1 MSLISKNAK
10 KSQVEYGDA
19 PNARPFQQ
27 PKNWDW
33 LGMLPF
39 VFFGLAFLILPSI
52 SIFIRSFESS
62 TGGFT
67 FNNIIEIFTREDLLN
82 AYKNSL
88 TISFLTALVG
98 AIWGVLIAY
107 AITSGMLP
115 YGLKN
120 FILTFSGVASNFAG
134 VPLAFAFIATIGNT
148 GIITQAINSIFN
160 TNIVQQGWKVYNI
173 WGLSIVYL
181 YFQLPLMILVISPA
195 LEGLKREW
203 REASDILGGSTWDY
217 WKNIGIP
224 ILLPSVLGSA
234 ILLFGNA
241 FGAYA
246 TAFAFSGSSLNLVTI
261 VIGAQIQGD
270 VLFNPGLGNALA
282 LGMIVIMSLSLYG
295 YMYLM
300 RKVGK
305 WTTR

>member
-1 MSLISKNAK
+1 MTLLAK
-10 KSQVEYGDA
+10 DENTSQGGIGDA
-19 PNARPFQQ
+19 PQARLRSHPR
-27 PKNWDW
+27 NWDW

-39 VFFGLAFLILPSI
+39 LIFGLLFLILPSF
-52 SIFIRSFESS
+52 SIFIRSFESPD
-62 TGGFT
+62 GGFT
-67 FNNIIEIFTREDLLN
+67 INNLIEIFRRSDLIN

-88 TISFLTALVG
+88 MISLLTALVG
-98 AIWGVLIAY
+98 AFWGFLIAY
-107 AITSGMLP
+107 AVVSGVLP
-115 YGLKN
+115 NSVRN
-120 FILTFSGVASNFAG
+120 FVLTFSGVASNFAG

-148 GIITQAINSIFN
+148 GLVTRAVNLITGMDV
-160 TNIVQQGWKVYNI
+160 VQLGWKVYNI
-173 WGLSIVYL
+173 WGLSVVYL

-203 REASDILGGSTWDY
+203 REASATLGGTGWDY
-217 WKNIGIP
+217 WRNIAIP
-224 ILLPSVLGSA
+224 ILTPTVLGAA

-246 TAFAFSGSSLNLVTI
+246 TAFAFAGSSLNLITI

-282 LGMIVIMSLSLYG
+282 LGMILIMSLSLYG

-300 RKVGK
+300 QRSAR
-305 WTTR
+305 WIR

>member
-1 MSLISKNAK
+1 MSLLEKNVNQ
-10 KSQVEYGDA
+10 SQGGFRDA
-19 PNARPFQQ
+19 LNARPLPQR
-27 PKNWDW
+27 KNWDW

-39 VFFGLAFLILPSI
+39 MIFGLAFLILPSI
-52 SIFIRSFESS
+52 SIFIRSFESP

-67 FNNIIEIFTREDLLN
+67 INNIIDIFTHKDLLN

-88 TISFLTALVG
+88 TISLLTALVG

-107 AITSGMLP
+107 AITSGVLP
-115 YGLKN
+115 GSLRN

-148 GIITQAINSIFN
+148 GIVTQAINSILD
-160 TNIVQQGWKVYNI
+160 TNIVQQGWKVYNV

-217 WKNIGIP
+217 WRNIGFP
-224 ILLPSVLGSA
+224 ILMPSVLGA
-234 ILLFGNA
+234 TILLFGNA

-282 LGMIVIMSLSLYG
+282 LGMILIMSLSLYG
-295 YMYLM
+295 YMVLM
-300 RKVGK
+300 RTAGK
-305 WTTR
+305 WTR

>member
-1 MSLISKNAK
+1 MSLLSKIVK
-10 KSQVEYGDA
+10 KSQGGSRDA
-19 PNARPFQQ
+19 LTARPFPQHR
-27 PKNWDW
+27 NWDW

-39 VFFGLAFLILPSI
+39 IIFGLAFLILPSI
-52 SIFIRSFESS
+52 SIFIRSFEST

-67 FNNIIEIFTREDLLN
+67 FNNIIEIFKREDLLN

-88 TISFLTALVG
+88 AISLLTALVG
-98 AIWGVLIAY
+98 AVWGVLIAY
-107 AITSGMLP
+107 AITSGVVP
-115 YGLKN
+115 HALKN

-148 GIITQAINSIFN
+148 GIITQAINSILH

-217 WKNIGIP
+217 WRNIGFP

-261 VIGAQIQGD
+261 IIGAQIQGD

-282 LGMIVIMSLSLYG
+282 LGMIVIMSITLYG

-300 RKVGK
+300 KTAGK